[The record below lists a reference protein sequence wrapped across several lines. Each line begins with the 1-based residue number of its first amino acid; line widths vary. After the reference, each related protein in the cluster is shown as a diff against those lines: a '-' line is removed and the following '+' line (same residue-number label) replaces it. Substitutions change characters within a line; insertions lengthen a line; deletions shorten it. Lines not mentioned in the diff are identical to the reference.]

1 MDCPI
6 CQATNVQRLRG
17 YWEDLPMES
26 PNKGRYAPPDAPNV
40 QPWVALLAVG
50 AGIWI
55 AVTGAVLIGLGV
67 AVAGLLWGAVMA
79 RQVAAYQ
86 AALEAYNAAVICLAG
101 YHLF

>member
-1 MDCPI
+1 V
-6 CQATNVQRLRG
+6 NVQQLRG
-17 YWEDLPMES
+17 YWESLPAES
-26 PNKGRYAPPDAPNV
+26 PHRWKYAPPDAPNV

-79 RQVAAYQ
+79 RQQAAYQ